1 VSKPIWFRLRSVLDR
16 DADVTSVELSRESA
30 EEMLAE
36 IKHLTAENE
45 RLRAALMSLIE
56 QISMAD
62 GIAGKIIIRQ
72 KSLDKAALL
81 RALYEARAALSGD
94 KQ

>member
-1 VSKPIWFRLRSVLDR
+1 MSDIVKRLQAPAYWISGSNEGHEGEN
-16 DADVTSVELSRESA
+16 DAPREA
-30 EEMLAE
+30 AAE
-36 IKHLTAENE
+36 IE

-62 GIAGKIIIRQ
+62 GITGKIIIRQ

-81 RALYEARAALSGD
+81 RALYEARAALSG
-94 KQ
+94 KGQG

>member
-1 VSKPIWFRLRSVLDR
+1 MSDIVKRLQAPAYWISGSNEGHEGEN
-16 DADVTSVELSRESA
+16 DAPREA
-30 EEMLAE
+30 AAE
-36 IKHLTAENE
+36 IE

-81 RALYEARAALSGD
+81 RALYEARAALSGE
-94 KQ
+94 QA